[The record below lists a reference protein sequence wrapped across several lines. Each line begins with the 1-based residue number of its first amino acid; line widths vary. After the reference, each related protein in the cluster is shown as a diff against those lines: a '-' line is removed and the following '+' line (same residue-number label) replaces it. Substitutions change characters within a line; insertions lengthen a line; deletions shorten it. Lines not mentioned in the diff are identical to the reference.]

1 MKHIRELEEHQE
13 EFHRFGCKV
22 VAVHY
27 YKMENLEK
35 WRNWSKCQHQT
46 IADPQRLLYKLFGVG
61 RPPARKSQWS
71 IRSTNAYAGHH
82 AKSETAYADTE
93 LGDALQLG
101 GDVVV
106 DDTGRVVFN
115 YRSTWPPDRVS
126 AKDLISALK
135 EQRKH

>member
-13 EFHRFGCKV
+13 KFHRLGCKV
-22 VAVHY
+22 VAVHH

-35 WRNWSKCQHQT
+35 WRSYTKCQHQT

-61 RPPARKSQWS
+61 RPPARKSTWS
-71 IRSTNAYAGHH
+71 LFGVNRYASRH
-82 AKSETAYADTE
+82 AKGEKIYADTE

-101 GDVVV
+101 GDVIV
-106 DDTGRVVFN
+106 DDTGRIVFN

-135 EQRKH
+135 EQRKL

>member
-1 MKHIRELEEHQE
+1 MEHIRELEEHQE
-13 EFHRFGCKV
+13 EFHRLGCKV

-35 WRNWSKCQHQT
+35 WRNYTKCQHQI

-61 RPPARKSQWS
+61 RPPARRSQWS
-71 IRSTNAYAGHH
+71 IRSTNLYASRH
-82 AKSETAYADTE
+82 ASGVDAYADTE

-101 GDVVV
+101 GDVIV

-135 EQRKH
+135 QQRKL